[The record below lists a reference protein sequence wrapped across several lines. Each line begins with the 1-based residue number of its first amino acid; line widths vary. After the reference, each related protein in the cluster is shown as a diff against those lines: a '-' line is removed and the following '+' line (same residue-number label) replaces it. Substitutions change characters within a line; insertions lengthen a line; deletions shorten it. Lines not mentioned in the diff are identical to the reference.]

1 MKKHVIKQYSG
12 PLAPAQAAKGIS
24 VAMKNAAAL
33 ASEALLLL
41 QNQRWSRAAAL
52 AVLAIEE
59 AGKPSQL
66 RAILLARDE
75 KELREEWRDY
85 RTHSKKNVT
94 WILPELVA
102 KGASHIEDLR
112 PIFDE
117 DSDHGP
123 LLDAIKQIAFYS
135 DAYGDCNWSLPENV
149 VDDKLAQ
156 TLVQIA
162 KILVSDNKSPM
173 TTEAELQ
180 LWIKHL
186 GPVWKGNMADMKTAL
201 LACYAEA
208 QALGVLQGDSS
219 AADMVK
225 FVL

>member
-12 PLAPAQAAKGIS
+12 PLTPAEAAKGIA
-24 VAMKNAAAL
+24 VAIKNAVAL

-41 QNQRWSRAAAL
+41 QNERWTRAAAL

-59 AGKPSQL
+59 GGKPSQL

-75 KELREEWRDY
+75 KELREEWRNY
-85 RTHSKKNVT
+85 RTHSKKNVM
-94 WILPELVA
+94 WILSDLVA
-102 KGASHIEDLR
+102 KGASHIEDFR
-112 PIFDE
+112 PIFNE
-117 DSDHGP
+117 DSDHGH
-123 LLDAIKQIAFYS
+123 LLDAIKQIALYS

-156 TLVQIA
+156 ALVQIA
-162 KILVSDNKSPM
+162 KLFASDKKGPM

-180 LWIKHL
+180 LWTKHL

-219 AADMVK
+219 PAEMVK